1 MEFLKAFF
9 GGKAL
14 TYDEFVQAINAYN
27 GTPENKEKQV
37 KLANLGEGGYVS
49 KDKYT
54 ALETTHNS
62 KLAELEQANNLIT
75 DLQKS
80 TEGNEDLQVKIQ
92 NYDNQVKDLQ
102 TQLEKAK
109 LDAAI
114 KVALLEAKAQDID
127 YLTFKLNEEKNE
139 FKLDENGKVKGLD
152 EKIEGL
158 KIKFPT
164 QFEASENKKIIEN
177 KLPGGDPNPQ
187 ALTKADILK
196 KPYAERVK
204 LYNENPEVFNETMK
218 N

>member
-49 KDKYT
+49 KDKYA

-80 TEGNEDLQVKIQ
+80 TKGNEELQVKIQ

-164 QFEASENKKIIEN
+164 QFEAGGDKKIIEN
-177 KLPGGDPNPQ
+177 KLPGSDGTGT
-187 ALTKADILK
+187 AITKEEFAKMGYKSRVELK
-196 KPYAERVK
+196 EK
-204 LYNENPEVFNETMK
+204 NPELYSKLN